1 MRELNIEFQEQYK
14 RLDKLCKEMYS
25 SHEGV
30 SAYIQ
35 DMEQTPYNEQK
46 AVYNWDIV
54 YKQLKHLR
62 WMRNQL
68 AHEIDIDTD
77 FCEQDDIDRIKQFY
91 ESIMNGTDPLARA
104 YKAKQQVVQYKTT
117 PIIEPKYDNND
128 ETKQRKS
135 LWNRIASK
143 IKSWFS

>member
-25 SHEGV
+25 TGEGV
-30 SAYIQ
+30 TAYIH

-68 AHEIDIDTD
+68 AHEIDIDAD
-77 FCEQDDIDRIKQFY
+77 FCEQNDIDWIKQFY
-91 ESIMNGTDPLARA
+91 ESVMSGTDPLTRA
-104 YKAKQQVVQYKTT
+104 YRSKQQVVQYKTT
-117 PIIEPKYDNND
+117 PIVEPKNDNVV
-128 ETKQRKS
+128 EEKPPKS
-135 LWNRIASK
+135 LWNRIVSK